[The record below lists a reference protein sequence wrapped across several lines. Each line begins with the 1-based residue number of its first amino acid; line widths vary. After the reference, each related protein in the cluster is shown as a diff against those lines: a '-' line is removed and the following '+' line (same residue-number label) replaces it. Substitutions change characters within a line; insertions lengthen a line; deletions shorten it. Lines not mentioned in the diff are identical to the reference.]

1 MVLALGRGGTP
12 ELRIVLLPA
21 VELARPRAAVLSAV
35 QGSRSRGSSEVA
47 RGTRPGLELEGG
59 AIATP
64 ESERPGRVPSATEAA
79 NSRSYVP
86 VGVPT
91 CPSDEC
97 RSTVPQ
103 RRAVRDKKKQIEK
116 KCLET

>member
-1 MVLALGRGGTP
+1 
-12 ELRIVLLPA
+12 
-21 VELARPRAAVLSAV
+21 
-35 QGSRSRGSSEVA
+35 VA

-64 ESERPGRVPSATEAA
+64 ESERPGQVPSATEAA

-86 VGVPT
+86 VGVPS

-103 RRAVRDKKKQIEK
+103 RRAVRDKKKQLEK
-116 KCLET
+116 SL